1 MNSFLFSSH
10 TLSLSIGLDDAFSAF
25 RVLLTDSGYHFND
38 PLNVYLTRQT
48 LYTHEGKHALH
59 DVTLDDLIDSD
70 PNEKKDRNEPYRKLY
85 PWQIVTGRIL
95 KHSTGDE
102 SCFTPTIEL
111 CNSERSDK
119 NQNIPLSL
127 NLLVVADRKTSMAE
141 IRRLL
146 EEQLTQQ
153 LDVLEN
159 RLTKENDVS
168 E

>member
-1 MNSFLFSSH
+1 M
-10 TLSLSIGLDDAFSAF
+10 IGLDDAFSAF

-48 LYTHEGKHALH
+48 LFNHEGKHSLN
-59 DVTLDDLIDSD
+59 DITLDDLIESN
-70 PNEKKDRNEPYRKLY
+70 PNENRNEPYRKLY
-85 PWQIVTGRIL
+85 PWQMITGRIL
-95 KHSTGDE
+95 KHSNGDE

-111 CNSERSDK
+111 CNT
-119 NQNIPLSL
+119 NQTDMNENIPLNL

-153 LDVLEN
+153 LDILES
-159 RLTKENDVS
+159 RLTKNNDVS
-168 E
+168 DECIKLL